1 MTTSQ
6 IARVSLLFFAFL
18 VACGTTPGAT
28 TITEQSEIPDV
39 PRAVRPAG
47 PSCTGPTTAL
57 ITDLRQMRDNTLI
70 NPNALST
77 ALKAKIAGDP
87 GTAVLPSNLQSLLYS
102 TKAILNS
109 FYYGYSQVNLDQ
121 LHKKYEG
128 VFRQGRPQKLSTYK
142 LKALNNPT
150 IDVPMDAY
158 LDEVTDLHTFYLRP
172 SSLGYQQ
179 SVTGGVSQPTP
190 DFGILDLI
198 TTPSG
203 GAMLLD
209 VQAGGPALNA
219 GLRRGDTLLEVD
231 GQVFT
236 LKATTTS
243 TYQGYFKIL
252 ADAAAKPQA
261 VTVKYKRAGATLTT
275 SMQGV
280 VLASGAL
287 PWGEA
292 ITNANG
298 SFFYL
303 RIPSFLTP
311 GTANAVHAL
320 VSRAKAATVKGVIV
334 DLRDNPGGSL
344 FELIGTVGAF
354 SRVNAIQKFETID
367 ANDLTFQFAA
377 GKVSYTDACKSDAG
391 NEAIINP
398 DEWTGKIAI
407 LETAYSAS
415 ASEFFAQLLKPSGR
429 ATVIGEETAGVGNT
443 FTYTLP
449 ITSGRAISVTAGRA
463 RNAQGAY
470 LTPTVKPDIAK
481 ADVGTKE
488 GYEALLAGND
498 LALNAAFQ
506 SLQ

>member
-1 MTTSQ
+1 MNTSQ
-6 IARVSLLFFAFL
+6 IARTSLLFFAFL

-28 TITEQSEIPDV
+28 TILEQSDIPDV

-47 PSCTGPTTAL
+47 PTCTGPSTAL

-70 NPNALST
+70 NPNTLSSALQ
-77 ALKAKIAGDP
+77 AKIAGDP
-87 GTAVLPSNLQSLLYS
+87 DVAVLPSTLQSVLYS

-128 VFRQGRPQKLSTYK
+128 IFRQGRPQKLSSYK
-142 LKALNNPT
+142 LEPLNNPA

-158 LDEVTDLHTFYLRP
+158 LKEVNDLHTFYLRP

-179 SVTGGVSQPTP
+179 SVTGGGSQPIP

-236 LKATTTS
+236 LKATVTS

-252 ADAAAKPQA
+252 ADAAARPQA
-261 VTVKYKRAGATLTT
+261 VTVKFKRAGVTLNTL
-275 SMQGV
+275 MQGA
-280 VLASGAL
+280 VLPAGAL
-287 PWGEA
+287 PWGEVV
-292 ITNANG
+292 TNPNG

-311 GTANAVHAL
+311 NTANAVHAL
-320 VSRAKAATVKGVIV
+320 VSKAKAAAVKGVIV

-354 SRVNAIQKFETID
+354 SIANAIQKFETID
-367 ANDLTFQFAA
+367 ANDLTYQFAA
-377 GKVSYTDACKSDAG
+377 GKVSYSDACKSYAG

-407 LETAYSAS
+407 LETGYSAS
-415 ASEFFAQLLKPSGR
+415 ASEFFAQLVKASGR
-429 ATVIGEETAGVGNT
+429 ATIIGEETVGVGNT
-443 FTYTLP
+443 FTYTFP
-449 ITSGRAISVTAGRA
+449 ITSGRGLSVTAGRA

-481 ADVGTKE
+481 GDMGTNE
-488 GYEALLAGND
+488 GYDALLLGND

-506 SLQ
+506 SLK